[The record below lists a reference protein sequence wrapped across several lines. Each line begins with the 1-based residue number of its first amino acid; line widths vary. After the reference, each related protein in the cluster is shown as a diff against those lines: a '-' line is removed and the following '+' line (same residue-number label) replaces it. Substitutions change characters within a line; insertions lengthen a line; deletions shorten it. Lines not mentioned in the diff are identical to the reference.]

1 MPDINIE
8 TSQVVLVCELD
19 PFVKFCVSVKF
30 LPGTA
35 HMENIL
41 PGILLI
47 PNSGHS
53 LFGVSLADCHPG
65 SGFIVT
71 FGCNISYS

>member
-1 MPDINIE
+1 M
-8 TSQVVLVCELD
+8 SLD
-19 PFVKFCVSVKF
+19 PFMKSCKRVKF

-35 HMENIL
+35 SMENIL

-53 LFGVSLADCHPG
+53 LFGVNLADCHPG
-65 SGFIVT
+65 SVT